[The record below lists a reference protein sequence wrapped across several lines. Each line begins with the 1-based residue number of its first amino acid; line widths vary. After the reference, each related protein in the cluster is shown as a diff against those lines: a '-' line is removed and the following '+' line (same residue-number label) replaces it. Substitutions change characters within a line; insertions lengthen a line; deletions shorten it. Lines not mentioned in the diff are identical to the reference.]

1 MREVINISLPPAM
14 VKEVRKAVK
23 NGKYA
28 STSEFFRELVR
39 TWLAGEMVMQDIFQ
53 AEKEY
58 KAGKF
63 AKINSP
69 RDLMKKK

>member
-14 VKEVRKAVK
+14 AKEVRKAVK
-23 NGKYA
+23 TGKYS
-28 STSEFFRELVR
+28 STSEFFRELIKM
-39 TWLAGEMVMQDIFQ
+39 WYSEELLFKDLQQ

-63 AKINSP
+63 VKLNSLA
-69 RDLMKKK
+69 DLID